1 MIKAK
6 KSISPNNT
14 VFFSEKNE
22 DDFETIIEDC
32 YSSSGANGLS
42 GVSTSYCRATSVVKR
57 PKSLTVKGMTSN
69 LKEMLSTKVEELIVC
84 LSQQVVKSKDIIELT
99 DISDFDLDV

>member
-1 MIKAK
+1 M
-6 KSISPNNT
+6 
-14 VFFSEKNE
+14 
-22 DDFETIIEDC
+22 
-32 YSSSGANGLS
+32 LS
-42 GVSTSYCRATSVVKR
+42 GVSTSYRRPVSATKR
-57 PKSLTVKGMTSN
+57 PKFLTIKGMTSN

>member
-1 MIKAK
+1 
-6 KSISPNNT
+6 
-14 VFFSEKNE
+14 
-22 DDFETIIEDC
+22 
-32 YSSSGANGLS
+32 
-42 GVSTSYCRATSVVKR
+42 
-57 PKSLTVKGMTSN
+57 MTSN

>member
-32 YSSSGANGLS
+32 YSSSGDNLLS
-42 GVSTSYCRATSVVKR
+42 GVSTSYRRPVSATKR
-57 PKSLTVKGMTSN
+57 PKFLTIKGMTSN

-84 LSQQVVKSKDIIELT
+84 QSQQVVKSKDIIELT
-99 DISDFDLDV
+99 DISDFELDV